1 MSRPPVARLGSLL
14 VVLLLAFT
22 GIGARLVTLQVRD
35 AAAYEALA
43 REQRL
48 RRLALPA
55 DRGVIYDR
63 AGRELALSLPART
76 VYADPRLVRNPAR
89 VARRIAKVLGVEPGP
104 LRSAL
109 LRKAAFV
116 YLARKV
122 DLGLARRIEELEL
135 PGIGFLE
142 ESKRYYPGE
151 GLAAQ
156 VLGFVGVD
164 DAGLAGLELEYQRLL
179 AGRPGSIV
187 VEQDAAGR
195 LIPQGERR
203 GRAPVPGR
211 SLALT
216 IDRDIQFHVERAL
229 GRAVRGNDAKGGM
242 AVVLDPVTGDVLA
255 MATAPTFD
263 LNRFQETPVA
273 LTRNR
278 PVTDM
283 YEPGSV
289 NKVITATG
297 VVEEN
302 LVDLAEVLEVPDRYR
317 VGDKWFHDN
326 EQHPPARMTI
336 TDVIAYSSNVGTIQ
350 LAERLGKGRL
360 TTYLDRF
367 GFGRETG
374 IRFPGEAKGLVLP
387 ADRWWGTSMGTIP
400 LGQGIAVT
408 LLQMATVYA
417 TVANDGVAV
426 TPRLVR
432 ATIDANGR
440 FDLAAESEERRV
452 VSGRTARIVTG
463 MLARAVRA
471 GTGRLAQIPGY
482 WVAGKTGTARKPLED
497 ERGYSEEVI
506 ASFIG
511 FAPARDPRVVV
522 AVMLDE
528 PATVYGGIAA
538 APLFQEITQF
548 ALGYLHVP
556 TEGRPAIPPTVT
568 SG

>member
-1 MSRPPVARLGSLL
+1 MSRPPVARLAALL
-14 VVLLLAFT
+14 AVLLLAFT
-22 GIGARLVTLQVRD
+22 GIGARLVTLHVRD

-43 REQRL
+43 RDQRL
-48 RRLALPA
+48 RRLSLPA

-63 AGRELALSLPART
+63 SGRELALSLPART
-76 VYADPRLVRNPAR
+76 IYADPRLNRNPAR
-89 VARRIAKVLGVEPGP
+89 VAERIARVLRVAPGP
-104 LRSAL
+104 LRNAL
-109 LRKAAFV
+109 RQDSAFV

-122 DLGLARRIEELEL
+122 DLGRARRIEALEL
-135 PGIGFLE
+135 PGIGFFE
-142 ESKRYYPGE
+142 DTKRYYPGE

-164 DAGLAGLELEYQRLL
+164 DVGLAGLELEYQRLL
-179 AGRPGSIV
+179 AGRKGAMV

-203 GRAPVPGR
+203 GRAPVSGR
-211 SLALT
+211 SLSLT
-216 IDRDIQFHVERAL
+216 IDRDIQFQVEESLA
-229 GRAVRGNDAKGGM
+229 RAVRENDARGGM
-242 AVVLDPVTGDVLA
+242 AVVLDPATGEVLA

-263 LNRFQETPVA
+263 LNRFDETPVG

-289 NKVITATG
+289 NKVITAAA

-302 LVDLAEVLEVPDRYR
+302 LVGLGEVLQVPDRYR
-317 VGDKWFHDN
+317 VGDKWFHEN
-326 EQHPPARMTI
+326 EPRPPVGMTI
-336 TDVIAYSSNVGTIQ
+336 TDIISASSNVGTIQ

-374 IRFPGEAKGLVLP
+374 IRFPGEAKGLLLP
-387 ADRWWGTSMGTIP
+387 ADRWWVTSMGTIP

-417 TVANDGVAV
+417 TIANDGLGVP
-426 TPRLVR
+426 PRLVLGSTG
-432 ATIDANGR
+432 AGGR
-440 FDLAAESEERRV
+440 FVPVEQPEGQRI
-452 VSGRTARIVTG
+452 VSKRTARVVTG
-463 MLARAVRA
+463 MLARAVEA

-497 ERGYSEEVI
+497 ERGYSEDVI

-511 FAPARDPRVVV
+511 FAPAKTPRVVV

-528 PATVYGGIAA
+528 PATVYGGVAA

-548 ALGYLHVP
+548 TLGHLHVP
-556 TEGRPAIPPTVT
+556 TEGRPAIPPTVM